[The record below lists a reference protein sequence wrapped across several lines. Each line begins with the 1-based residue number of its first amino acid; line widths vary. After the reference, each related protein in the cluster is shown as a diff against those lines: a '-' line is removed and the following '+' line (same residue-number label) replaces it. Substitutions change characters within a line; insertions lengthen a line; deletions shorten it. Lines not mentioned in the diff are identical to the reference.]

1 MRDIKNLKI
10 CFIGGGSRG
19 WARNFMNDMAKEQD
33 LSATV
38 YIYDIDSHAAE
49 CNAKIGNALCE
60 REDVVGTTKYVVES
74 DMGKALDGADFVIIS
89 ILPGTFDEMESDVHT
104 PEKYGIYQS
113 VGDST
118 GPGGIVRA
126 LRTLPMFREF
136 ALGIKDHCPNAW
148 VINFTNPM
156 SMCVNAMYR
165 VFPEINAFGCCHEVF
180 GTKNLL
186 AQIYNEKYGVMP
198 TRDEISANVSGVNHF
213 TWFTSASCKGEDL
226 FPLYAEFVKNHP
238 DGVKNGEDKNWANSM
253 FACSHQVK
261 FDLFKRFGAIACA
274 GDRHLAEFCPGG
286 WYLSS
291 PERVKEMGF
300 GLTTVAW
307 RKKDLEERIKRQ
319 EETAAGKKFEL
330 YECGEES
337 VRQIRALLGIE
348 PFVTNVNTP
357 NRGQCPDLPLGAVV
371 ATDAF
376 FSSDSVRPLYA
387 GKLPMPV
394 NALVRRIAEN
404 QESVVTAALN
414 GDYEL
419 AFEAFV
425 NDPNCEIT
433 IDNARKL
440 FDEMLFNT
448 KKYLPYYDEYVKRS
462 K

>member
-1 MRDIKNLKI
+1 
-10 CFIGGGSRG
+10 
-19 WARNFMNDMAKEQD
+19 
-33 LSATV
+33 
-38 YIYDIDSHAAE
+38 
-49 CNAKIGNALCE
+49 
-60 REDVVGTTKYVVES
+60 
-74 DMGKALDGADFVIIS
+74 
-89 ILPGTFDEMESDVHT
+89 
-104 PEKYGIYQS
+104 
-113 VGDST
+113 
-118 GPGGIVRA
+118 
-126 LRTLPMFREF
+126 
-136 ALGIKDHCPNAW
+136 
-148 VINFTNPM
+148 
-156 SMCVNAMYR
+156 
-165 VFPEINAFGCCHEVF
+165 
-180 GTKNLL
+180 
-186 AQIYNEKYGVMP
+186 
-198 TRDEISANVSGVNHF
+198 
-213 TWFTSASCKGEDL
+213 
-226 FPLYAEFVKNHP
+226 
-238 DGVKNGEDKNWANSM
+238 
-253 FACSHQVK
+253 
-261 FDLFKRFGAIACA
+261 
-274 GDRHLAEFCPGG
+274 
-286 WYLSS
+286 
-291 PERVKEMGF
+291 MGF

-371 ATDAF
+371 ETDAF